1 VPTADFRY
9 VIDAVFAIPGRGT
22 VAVGDLVSG
31 HIASGEAACLHTDA
45 GAVHVDQVWVEV
57 HGKRLGLLLKG
68 VSKAQV
74 PHGTLLKPC
83 TRLCGRQNAEASGGP
98 TARAVDRES
107 SPRSYQ

>member
-1 VPTADFRY
+1 MPTADFRY

-22 VAVGDLVSG
+22 
-31 HIASGEAACLHTDA
+31 

-83 TRLCGRQNAEASGGP
+83 TRLCGRQNAGASGGP
-98 TARAVDRES
+98 TARAVDREN
-107 SPRSYQ
+107 SPRIYQ